1 MPDIWTFHSA
11 GAVIFG
17 PGAIA
22 RLGEQ
27 ANRHR
32 WARVLV
38 VTDRTLVGAGL
49 LDEVRTPLKA
59 AGVEV
64 GVFED
69 GEPEPSIAAVMGEAR
84 YLGVIAATSWA
95 ALVTGLGLVTVF
107 ARPAG
112 RARERAAKG
121 TSTP

>member
-1 MPDIWTFHSA
+1 MSDIWAFHSA

-27 ANRHR
+27 AKRHR

-38 VTDRTLVGAGL
+38 VTDQTLVGAGL

-64 GVFED
+64 GVFND
-69 GEPEPSIAAVMGEAR
+69 GEPEPSITAAERAILLAREFKPEAI
-84 YLGVIAATSWA
+84 L
-95 ALVTGLGLVTVF
+95 GLGGGSNMDLAKVTSVVF
-107 ARPAG
+107 AHG
-112 RARERAAKG
+112 G
-121 TSTP
+121 G